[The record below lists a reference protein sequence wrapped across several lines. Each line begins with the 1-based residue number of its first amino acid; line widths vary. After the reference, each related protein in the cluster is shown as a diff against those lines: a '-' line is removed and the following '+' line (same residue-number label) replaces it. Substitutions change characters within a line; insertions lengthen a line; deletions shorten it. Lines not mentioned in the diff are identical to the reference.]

1 MEENFLNLNIFAGSP
16 ASFLQALPVFSAA
29 PELAFPVKQETAG
42 QATLYHIPQ
51 FVENGQAMLPA
62 FISAALL
69 NPPLIKRTAVEAAIM
84 LFHAPNND
92 LFVFNPQHPQARTAL
107 SPLRATRRDISLL
120 AGFLQAG
127 AKTSGDPN
135 RLAAGE
141 FALGRLHSA
150 HYLYTLAAA
159 KNPASSA
166 RFALSSVLIEL
177 GLLQEAYDGLKA
189 DRDPE
194 ALLNLAVIHRK
205 TGDQQA
211 AREMLAAIL
220 PGTPL
225 EDRKA
230 AEQAW
235 MDLEA
240 GREDEAEK
248 AFKRLAAT
256 AFEKTEALSGLGA
269 AMAKTAFKTKNKNR
283 LAAAADTLRSALVT
297 PSSSSA
303 RIFFQLG
310 NLYFRSGDP
319 AQAEASY
326 RRSAAMA
333 PSVQALANLA
343 MTLVKT
349 GRLEEAAAITLQVSL
364 TDPASAARLTAEF
377 PKNKLAALFPPPQAV
392 PQHAEPAQPAPRSSA
407 PAQPAAAP
415 DIPAAFARPR
425 ETPRQNL
432 PPAMADLPPFARP
445 QETPPQALP
454 PTSFDTFVFPGSGA
468 AAPQPAPAVQ
478 SASLAPAQPVSPPPV
493 SNRTPAAQ
501 KAAASHEMR
510 METFQDII
518 DSHAMPTEAES
529 RKDDFIS
536 RAFRLASELE
546 DELGRKIYFNLDG
559 LAEVEKK
566 LRLTFIKTKGNPQ
579 GNLETVKD
587 CSAFLCYFLQE
598 RYKGRLIKFQDFDPW
613 GWPMIF
619 QQPGVKVTTY
629 PVQRVW
635 RMLWEP
641 AVPEPGWLPKY
652 SSWLAGRLKETAT
665 PVCGAAAARAHTMSH
680 PERLADA
687 QAEHRRTLVLT
698 ASLPETSQIELSRPG
713 LIKLET
719 AIRNNFRPDIPP
731 TADGWK
737 LLRCYGHILAE
748 IMIKDFKAVWYN
760 TDGEDGG
767 WSMQLPWKTFIFPI
781 GKLYKT
787 ASNRGS
793 LNEYYD
799 TILADKSRNVGPG
812 PGAA

>member
-1 MEENFLNLNIFAGSP
+1 MEENFSNLNIFAGP
-16 ASFLQALPVFSAA
+16 QVPFLQALSAFTA
-29 PELAFPVKQETAG
+29 AQELAFPVKQEDTGPA
-42 QATLYHIPQ
+42 ALYHIPQ

-62 FISAALL
+62 FTAPALL
-69 NPPLIKRTAVEAAIM
+69 NPPFIKLPVQEAAVM

-92 LFVFNPQHPQARTAL
+92 LFIFNPQHPQARTAL
-107 SPLRATRRDISLL
+107 SPLRATRREVSLL

-127 AKTSGDPN
+127 ARTSSDPI

-141 FALGRLHSA
+141 FSLGRLHAA

-159 KNPASSA
+159 KNPASGA

-177 GLLQEAYDGLKA
+177 GLLQEAYDGLKM
-189 DRDPE
+189 DRAPE

-205 TGDQQA
+205 TGNQQA
-211 AREMLAAIL
+211 AREMLAAII

-235 MDLEA
+235 LDLEA
-240 GREDEAEK
+240 GKEDEAEK

-256 AFEKTEALSGLGA
+256 AFDKTEALSGLGA

-343 MTLVKT
+343 VTLIKT
-349 GRLEEAAAITLQVSL
+349 GRLEEAAAITLKVAL
-364 TDPASAARLTAEF
+364 TDSASAARLTAEF
-377 PKNKLAALFPPPQAV
+377 PKDKLAALFPPPQAA
-392 PQHAEPAQPAPRSSA
+392 PRYTEPAQPARQTSA
-407 PAQPAAAP
+407 PARPAP
-415 DIPAAFARPR
+415 SDIPSFARPR
-425 ETPRQNL
+425 ETPRQAE
-432 PPAMADLPPFARP
+432 PQAMP
-445 QETPPQALP
+445 ALP
-454 PTSFDTFVFPGSGA
+454 PLAQARSAETPRQAEPPASFNPFLFPGP
-468 AAPQPAPAVQ
+468 AAPQPAPAVE
-478 SASLAPAQPVSPPPV
+478 SASLAPAQPVAPPPQV
-493 SNRTPAAQ
+493 SNRTQAPAPQ
-501 KAAASHEMR
+501 EMR
-510 METFQDII
+510 METFQDIME
-518 DSHAMPTEAES
+518 SNSAPTEAES

-579 GNLETVKD
+579 GNLEMVKNG
-587 CSAFLCYFLQE
+587 SAFLCYFLQE

-613 GWPMIF
+613 GWPMVF

-641 AVPEPGWLPKY
+641 TVPEPGWLPKY
-652 SSWLAGRLKETAT
+652 SSWLADRLKETT
-665 PVCGAAAARAHTMSH
+665 PPVSGAAAARAHAMSH

-698 ASLPETSQIELSRPG
+698 ASLPETSQVELSRPG

-748 IMIKDFKAVWYN
+748 IMIRDFKATWYN
-760 TDGEDGG
+760 TDGDDGG

-787 ASNRGS
+787 ASTRGT
-793 LNEYYD
+793 LGEYYE
-799 TILADKSRNVGPG
+799 TLLADKLRNAGPG
-812 PGAA
+812 PGAV